1 MATDDD
7 GDDDGDDDDDDDGDD
22 DDDDEYKKE
31 GVRGHDGD
39 RGGLQG
45 CLCSLQLSHPVQNGR
60 GGLCLPIV
68 FCQTNSE
75 CSIIDQKYWTSFD
88 QSLIH
93 PVHHICVNVSSF
105 VGYLVAFLDH

>member
-1 MATDDD
+1 MALRVCQGGGRRQNDD
-7 GDDDGDDDDDDDGDD
+7 GDDDDD

-75 CSIIDQKYWTSFD
+75 CSIIDKKYWT
-88 QSLIH
+88 
-93 PVHHICVNVSSF
+93 
-105 VGYLVAFLDH
+105 